1 MTPRSAGP
9 GERLET
15 VSADGK
21 PRAARAEQA
30 CRPHLLVGGRAAWSS
45 PLRPALVV
53 AQREQLLL
61 HPVPALQAAPQ
72 PVGVDHVQLPALLGL
87 AHLLCACRQTQSTQ
101 SHGIG
106 GGAPQGRQGRR
117 GEAGAGGRGTEGRG
131 CWGSGLLGF
140 RVGDT
145 EGQGRA
151 LQASGTP
158 GPPSRQQAAGGDSP
172 ARAAMRWVGRAGSS
186 GSSTSWVRMR
196 APSARAW

>member
-1 MTPRSAGP
+1 MTPRSAGT
-9 GERLET
+9 GERQAG

-21 PRAARAEQA
+21 PRAASAEQA
-30 CRPHLLVGGRAAWSS
+30 HRPHLLVGDRAAWSS
-45 PLRPALVV
+45 PLCPALVI

-87 AHLLCACRQTQSTQ
+87 AHLLRACRQTQSTQ
-101 SHGIG
+101 SHGMG
-106 GGAPQGRQGRR
+106 GRAPRGRQGQR

-158 GPPSRQQAAGGDSP
+158 GP
-172 ARAAMRWVGRAGSS
+172 RAHQRAGW
-186 GSSTSWVRMR
+186 G
-196 APSARAW
+196 